1 MFKPGGKAGTA
12 SMSLAHGTIWFPQLG
27 PDTLLN
33 QFNSCNPVIIFTRL
47 LLLFFPLGNWRN
59 RFIWRMWLQVQ
70 SLSLPSCHLNLRHD
84 PRVGI
89 TTQLEASHSHLPAA
103 RHDKHTHPWFFRRG
117 RGKQIFV
124 KRSFVRRNIL
134 SVSESSKIQK
144 QRDRLFK
151 PVYMDTRYWISHFF
165 KKLLFLG
172 KFLDKK
178 VHGSSRR
185 RELSNN
191 VVRIHQEKKILLCFY
206 SCVMNRSIFLTSNIL
221 CWMEWLRWINWS
233 FYWYQSK
240 YCFLWNLSYL
250 FHVCSCS
257 RSIPTPC
264 PPHRVK
270 LHFILDNTITHMIE
284 STIYGF

>member
-1 MFKPGGKAGTA
+1 M
-12 SMSLAHGTIWFPQLG
+12 
-27 PDTLLN
+27 
-33 QFNSCNPVIIFTRL
+33 
-47 LLLFFPLGNWRN
+47 
-59 RFIWRMWLQVQ
+59 
-70 SLSLPSCHLNLRHD
+70 
-84 PRVGI
+84 
-89 TTQLEASHSHLPAA
+89 
-103 RHDKHTHPWFFRRG
+103 
-117 RGKQIFV
+117 
-124 KRSFVRRNIL
+124 RRNFL

-144 QRDRLFK
+144 QHDHLFS
-151 PVYMDTRYWISHFF
+151 PVYMTRDAEYLTFF
-165 KKLLFLG
+165 KKNCCSLEN
-172 KFLDKK
+172 LDNK

-191 VVRIHQEKKILLCFY
+191 VVVRIHQEKTMLLFMCHE
-206 SCVMNRSIFLTSNIL
+206 SIHFFNFKYTV

-250 FHVCSCS
+250 FHVCFCS
-257 RSIPTPC
+257 LSIPTPC